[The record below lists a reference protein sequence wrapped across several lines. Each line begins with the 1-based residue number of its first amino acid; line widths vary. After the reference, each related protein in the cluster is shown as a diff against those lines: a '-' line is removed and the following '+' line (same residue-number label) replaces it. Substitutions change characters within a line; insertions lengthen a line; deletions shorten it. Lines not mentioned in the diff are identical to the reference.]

1 MNEVGK
7 ESFWRYRMSI
17 KRLIQTCI
25 VEAIYLLLSD
35 NTTNF
40 DLIYKYKGANEVL
53 VTNTYRVSTFNGTI
67 HVINILVCST

>member
-40 DLIYKYKGANEVL
+40 DLIYKYKGANEVF
-53 VTNTYRVSTFNGTI
+53 SHE
-67 HVINILVCST
+67 HV